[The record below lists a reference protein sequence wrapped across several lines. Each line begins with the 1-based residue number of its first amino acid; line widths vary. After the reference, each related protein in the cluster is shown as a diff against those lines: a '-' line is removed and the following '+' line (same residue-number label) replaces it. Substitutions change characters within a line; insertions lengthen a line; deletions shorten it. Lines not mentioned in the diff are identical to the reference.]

1 METLEE
7 ILSQYDMEEY
17 DADVRKIAD
26 LIRSGAPIKFT
37 KYDSGTSNTIQTEKK
52 RAKTTKPAR
61 AKPTAQVSGPVDA
74 PNSIEPPAAPIYKEE
89 KPLINMEVEAKEL
102 LSFIG
107 EAQLY
112 AQFCETAL
120 ERLENAESR
129 VETWK
134 QIAEEYNCGSLI
146 PALYKLKGN
155 RTERSLRKWIDIY
168 LENKRDMFALIHKAK
183 RERRGRKVT
192 FLEQSFLK
200 KILLSPQKVKIY
212 TAVKTLK
219 SFARMGA
226 LESPSSIPTL
236 VRWCQDYEQNNKAIW
251 TQARLGSK
259 AVAEDIVKTIY
270 RDNSL
275 LSVGDVWVAD
285 GHTLAFDIIN
295 PKTGRAQRMT
305 MIMVMDWA
313 SRYPVG
319 AALAY
324 TEDSQHIQM
333 AFRNAFLN
341 WGAVPKYVYLDN
353 GKAFRAKLFNE
364 KWQEHD
370 LSSDLAGIFPR
381 LGIKVAFAESYNAK
395 AKIIER
401 FFKTFQEQF
410 ERFISSFRG
419 ACIDDKPATL
429 MRNEKWAKKM
439 FEGKPPT
446 LEEAMQMIGFYIRH
460 IYGENPHGGLNGQ
473 LPYEVFKNAPVPKER
488 RVESRR
494 LNFLMMSAVRK
505 TLRNNGITLNKL
517 MYWDTALMG
526 HIGKEVVIR
535 YDLADLRWIAV
546 YDMQDNF
553 ICQAEVRRP
562 VDPFIHLNMD
572 DPISHSEFTKEY
584 KSIKR
589 HQQQIAKRT
598 KMVIKASQDAV
609 QKLMKPLPA
618 LQSNPTFEQAP
629 ILTQPSIAA
638 EEMMQQLEQQ
648 VIKQIH
654 LQEEQPKQAE
664 APVIE
669 NGQIIP
675 KEKSFEEMLEFIGI
689 K

>member
-1 METLEE
+1 MMQTLEE
-7 ILSQYDMEEY
+7 IIGQYDRAEY
-17 DADVRKIAD
+17 DADCRRIAE
-26 LIRSGAPIKFT
+26 LIKSGVPIKFT
-37 KYDSGTSNTIQTEKK
+37 KYESGTTKTIHTEKK
-52 RAKTTKPAR
+52 RAKSAR
-61 AKPTAQVSGPVDA
+61 ATRTESVEATIP
-74 PNSIEPPAAPIYKEE
+74 IESPEAHLYKEE

-102 LSFIG
+102 LSFMG

-112 AQFCETAL
+112 AQFCETVL
-120 ERLENAESR
+120 DRLETAESR
-129 VETWK
+129 IETWK
-134 QIAEEYNCGSLI
+134 QIADEYNNGNLI
-146 PALYKLKGN
+146 PELYQMKGN
-155 RTERSLRKWIDIY
+155 RTERSLRKWIDLY

-183 RERRGRKVT
+183 REMRGRKVT

-219 SFARMGA
+219 SYARMGA
-226 LESPSSIPTL
+226 LESPSSLPTL
-236 VRWCQDYEQNNKAIW
+236 VRWCQDYKINNKAIW

-270 RDNSL
+270 RDNKL

-285 GHTLAFDIIN
+285 GHTLAFDIVN
-295 PKTGRAQRMT
+295 PKTGKAQRMT

-319 AALAY
+319 ASLAY

-353 GKAFRAKLFNE
+353 GKAFRSKLFNE

-410 ERFISSFRG
+410 ERFIGTFRG
-419 ACIDDKPATL
+419 ASIADKPATL
-429 MRNEKWAKKM
+429 MRNEKWARKM
-439 FEGKPPT
+439 YESTPPT
-446 LEEAMQMIGFYIRH
+446 IEEAMQMIGFYIRY
-460 IYGENPHGGLNGQ
+460 IYGENPHSGLNGRK
-473 LPYEVFKNAPVPKER
+473 PYEVFSKAMLPEDRK
-488 RVESRR
+488 VETNR

-505 TLRNNGITLNKL
+505 TLRNNGIVLNKL
-517 MYWDTALMG
+517 TYWDTALME

-546 YDMQDNF
+546 YDLQDNF
-553 ICQAEVRRP
+553 LCQAEVRKAQ
-562 VDPFIHLNMD
+562 DPFIHLSMD
-572 DPISHSEFTKEY
+572 NPISHAEFTKEY
-584 KSIKR
+584 KAIKR
-589 HQQQIAKRT
+589 HQRQIATRT
-598 KMVIKASQDAV
+598 KMVVKNSQEIV
-609 QKLMKPLPA
+609 HRLLRPLPV
-618 LQSNPTFEQAP
+618 LESNPTFKQAP
-629 ILTQPSIAA
+629 ILTQPSRES
-638 EEMMQQLEQQ
+638 EELMQQLEQQ
-648 VIKQIH
+648 VIKQIPI
-654 LQEEQPKQAE
+654 QEEEPKQTD
-664 APVIE
+664 
-669 NGQIIP
+669 IP
-675 KEKSFEEMLEFIGI
+675 TLIDGEIKPKQKSFDEMLKFIGI